1 MEENEKLETAEEAA
15 PAVEETP
22 VEQTAEPTEEPVE
35 TASEETEDKEE
46 KGREPRE
53 RGERPAKK
61 SFKKQNFKKVCLFCQ
76 EKSTKIDY
84 KDVGKLR
91 KYVAEGGKILPRRM
105 TGTCAKHQRELA
117 IAIKRARI
125 AALLPFKAD

>member
-1 MEENEKLETAEEAA
+1 MEENEVIEAAEEAA

-22 VEQTAEPTEEPVE
+22 VTEEAPAEAEAVSE
-35 TASEETEDKEE
+35 ASEE
-46 KGREPRE
+46 RQPRE

-61 SFKKQNFKKVCLFCQ
+61 GFKKQNFKKVCLFCQ